1 MMTREEY
8 DERKRLIDEQHRST
22 IELIEAGRQ
31 AQHRALDLIWLA
43 GAEGGVTLA
52 SGSSPVLRLAA
63 APVVEEAPAP
73 AAPAK
78 RRGTY
83 QLLGQIEAVL
93 PSLPELF
100 DYNDLSQALGISL
113 DRGAVRRNLQLLVEE
128 EILGL
133 EPTESGRFRLRYSK
147 LAAKAPEATD

>member
-8 DERKRLIDEQHRST
+8 EARKRLIDEQHRST

-43 GAEGGVTLA
+43 GAEKVVPGV
-52 SGSSPVLRLAA
+52 SGSPVRRLAA
-63 APVVEEAPAP
+63 APVVEEVPVP

-83 QLLGQIEAVL
+83 ELLGQIEAVL

-133 EPTESGRFRLRYSK
+133 EPTESGRFRLRYRK